1 MSNVFKMTEEEKKKI
16 LEKHKDATKNHYVKK
31 DETKKGLQQ
40 PDKPENKKLSS
51 QNKNALIAER
61 QKFTDFEMRTL
72 HPNQILKIK
81 ETNLF
86 ISNLNCLHNL
96 GAKFA

>member
-1 MSNVFKMTEEEKKKI
+1 MKTMNSDSTNQKI
-16 LEKHKDATKNHYVKK
+16 KNYHRKIA
-31 DETKKGLQQ
+31 
-40 PDKPENKKLSS
+40 
-51 QNKNALIAER
+51 KNALIAER

-72 HPNQILKIK
+72 HPDQILKVK